1 MPKPF
6 NLLEIFW
13 DYDIIVTIDMPSLGY
28 YPALGLYSAG
38 QSRHFQT
45 TDMWLSTDF
54 QHQKRHDAKSQ
65 EDRYFCLI
73 CPGYVA
79 FPSVHKLKLHRQ
91 GPVHQS
97 DKDMACPHCPKVFK
111 KSPGLLQAHIIKH
124 HGGPEMG
131 GPDFITCESCG
142 KVFKDRRQKTSH
154 M

>member
-1 MPKPF
+1 M
-6 NLLEIFW
+6 
-13 DYDIIVTIDMPSLGY
+13 
-28 YPALGLYSAG
+28 
-38 QSRHFQT
+38 
-45 TDMWLSTDF
+45 
-54 QHQKRHDAKSQ
+54 QHKRRHDAKSP
-65 EDRYFCLI
+65 EDRYFCLV

-91 GPVHQS
+91 GPTHSS
-97 DKDMACPHCPKVFK
+97 DKDMICPHCPKVFK

-124 HGGPEMG
+124 HGGPEVG